1 LLRTALSEDKANIAV
16 VLAISFFINILGLTT
31 AIYMLQV
38 YDRVLASYSVDTLVV
53 LTVIAA
59 FALMTMSSLEAVRTG
74 ILQRTGA
81 RIADKL
87 GPRVL
92 GVQLADGPK
101 FDAPAVQPLR
111 DVETVRSAIGG
122 PFAAAL
128 CDLPWSLM
136 YFLLLYLLH
145 PILFSVTLVF
155 SVLLLGVALLN
166 ERMSARSSAVVAK
179 DQLQALQFA
188 ESAMRAGEPLAAMG
202 SVDAVTRHWHQRARK
217 AALRALH
224 TLDAEA
230 AMHATARFLRWMLQ
244 ILLLGGGA
252 ALAIA
257 GELSAGGVIAASIL
271 GARAAAPIEGVIGSW
286 RVAIAVRQAM
296 ERLGSLLGTSIPRLE
311 GIALPRPTGRLLAER
326 ASVLLPNSQKLLFSG
341 VSFKLAPGEQM
352 AIIGPS
358 GSGKSTL
365 ARAIIGLVPLAT
377 GNIRLDDVEVSA
389 WRKRDLGRWIGY
401 LPQTPIALMG
411 SVSENIAR
419 LEPHADE
426 EIIAAAREAGA
437 DAIIRSLPNGY
448 DTPIGV
454 GGVRLSGGQLQ
465 WVAIAGSLFGAPPLV
480 VLDEPE
486 SHLDGDGETQLR
498 SMLGRLRERQAT
510 VVIVSHRPAVVQVV
524 DWLMVLR
531 DGRAEFGQ
539 REEMMKRTLRISGS
553 ASG

>member
-1 LLRTALSEDKANIAV
+1 
-16 VLAISFFINILGLTT
+16 
-31 AIYMLQV
+31 
-38 YDRVLASYSVDTLVV
+38 
-53 LTVIAA
+53 
-59 FALMTMSSLEAVRTG
+59 
-74 ILQRTGA
+74 
-81 RIADKL
+81 
-87 GPRVL
+87 
-92 GVQLADGPK
+92 
-101 FDAPAVQPLR
+101 
-111 DVETVRSAIGG
+111 
-122 PFAAAL
+122 
-128 CDLPWSLM
+128 
-136 YFLLLYLLH
+136 
-145 PILFSVTLVF
+145 
-155 SVLLLGVALLN
+155 
-166 ERMSARSSAVVAK
+166 
-179 DQLQALQFA
+179 
-188 ESAMRAGEPLAAMG
+188 
-202 SVDAVTRHWHQRARK
+202 
-217 AALRALH
+217 
-224 TLDAEA
+224 
-230 AMHATARFLRWMLQ
+230 MLQ

-341 VSFKLAPGEQM
+341 VSFRLAPGEQM